1 MCTIP
6 FLKLERILT
15 LLIVMAKGLELMN
28 FLYII
33 HLSIFGSKMLLTV
46 KIMDFENVV
55 LSKIHI
61 YIHIYI
67 YDKGHECIIYMI

>member
-15 LLIVMAKGLELMN
+15 LLIRMAKGLELMI

-61 YIHIYI
+61 YIYI